1 MEYILCLYLAS
12 PRMKPHHNGWMS
24 PMSKYAITFVAV
36 NQHIP
41 FHLSQLL
48 CCFWHLHHLYKCYNL
63 HNPLLYYSTWFHLQM
78 IQTQIKLIWAK
89 TKKEEE
95 YIVLCSEM
103 LCSQSGTSCTQQV
116 KCSHSLF
123 NSHLCSLNAPR
134 RTDSWPRMCGRVPSK
149 HVDTGPRKCEHIA
162 SQALELNKSCFLLC
176 M

>member
-123 NSHLCSLNAPR
+123 NSHLCSLSLSLFGHHLNSR
-134 RTDSWPRMCGRVPSK
+134 RLLTTHSTSSDLVNPGR
-149 HVDTGPRKCEHIA
+149 
-162 SQALELNKSCFLLC
+162 LLKVLC
-176 M
+176 